1 MRETREASFPDSRLW
16 SPATRPTSAHGSL
29 ADGRDCTPE
38 GPLVTQICHFGWPYT
53 RGTLAVCSCISTGPE
68 ARAKSA
74 LGGTADR
81 KWSYGQCERVNSS
94 EDRGALA
101 RKGYTCAAL
110 EERRRLRKMMADAR
124 KTLKEL
130 S

>member
-29 ADGRDCTPE
+29 EDGRDCTPE

-74 LGGTADR
+74 LGGTTDGKCSYGLASIRATDLSVVGENSGRLPIEADR
-81 KWSYGQCERVNSS
+81 VFLPPILFH
-94 EDRGALA
+94 AI
-101 RKGYTCAAL
+101 CAHFFV
-110 EERRRLRKMMADAR
+110 EWK
-124 KTLKEL
+124 
-130 S
+130 